1 MRMPLLA
8 AILLLATR
16 ALALEAELDLERAE
30 VRALRGKLCDELK
43 APPILLRQMH

>member
-1 MRMPLLA
+1 MF
-8 AILLLATR
+8 TQT
-16 ALALEAELDLERAE
+16 LALEAELDLERAE